1 MPASHT
7 PSFDNPTAS
16 AGIAAVD
23 ETPGSD
29 RTAIAAETAGFD
41 YYKVEAAGTVG
52 FGCCKGEEEADETVR
67 FEYTDV
73 EMS

>member
-7 PSFDNPTAS
+7 PNSDNPRAS
-16 AGIAAVD
+16 AGIAVVD

-29 RTAIAAETAGFD
+29 RTANAAETAGFD

-52 FGCCKGEEEADETVR
+52 FDCCKREEAADETVR

-73 EMS
+73 V